1 MKCII
6 PHITH
11 HNSYHVLLYI
21 KYLFLHDYTSG
32 IEFVKYFQ
40 DLGTKQKEQKMTENK
55 LKMTQK
61 SYQTSAYISTINGHD
76 DDHDGW
82 GTDGSRN
89 GSSKV
94 HPYQHIVD
102 EQLNTTKYVS
112 IPSEK
117 GTYSWLLSSYI
128 LSL

>member
-82 GTDGSRN
+82 GTA

-117 GTYSWLLSSYI
+117 GTYSWLHTYYYYESS
-128 LSL
+128 SL

>member
-11 HNSYHVLLYI
+11 HNSHHAILYI
-21 KYLFLHDYTSG
+21 KYLFLHDCISG

-40 DLGTKQKEQKMTENK
+40 DLGTKQKGKKMTDNK

-61 SYQTSAYISTINGHD
+61 RYQTSAYISTMTGDD

-82 GTDGSRN
+82 STDGSSRN

-117 GTYSWLLSSYI
+117 GTYI
-128 LSL
+128 